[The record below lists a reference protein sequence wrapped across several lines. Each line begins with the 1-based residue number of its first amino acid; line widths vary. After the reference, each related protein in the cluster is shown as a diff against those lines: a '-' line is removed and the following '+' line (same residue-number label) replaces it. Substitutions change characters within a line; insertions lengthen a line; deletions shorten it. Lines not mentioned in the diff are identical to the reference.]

1 MIGDS
6 YTKSGVATGGGDDDN
21 NSGPGADLAVGDSY
35 TVSGTAIGSG
45 MDVLHAADG
54 GDLNAT
60 CHPANSCADVFYGD
74 NYRRACAANRSVD
87 ANARVG
93 VIRCENQDTGGGGPD
108 LLTPDQGDDFMN
120 GGFPDPDGAGTNVD
134 RCSGGTGFDTA
145 TNCKGIQGGFENEL
159 PFP

>member
-1 MIGDS
+1 M
-6 YTKSGVATGGGDDDN
+6 
-21 NSGPGADLAVGDSY
+21 
-35 TVSGTAIGSG
+35 
-45 MDVLHAADG
+45 
-54 GDLNAT
+54 
-60 CHPANSCADVFYGD
+60 
-74 NYRRACAANRSVD
+74 
-87 ANARVG
+87 
-93 VIRCENQDTGGGGPD
+93 IRCENQDTGGGGPD